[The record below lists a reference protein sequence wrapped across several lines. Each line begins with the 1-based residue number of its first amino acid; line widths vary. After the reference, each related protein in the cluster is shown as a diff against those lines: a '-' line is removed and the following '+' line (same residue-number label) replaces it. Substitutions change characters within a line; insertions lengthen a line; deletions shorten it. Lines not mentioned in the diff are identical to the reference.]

1 MSAELLNGGGGGAA
15 RAAAPDLVGGA
26 ATYRQTWSL
35 LARSQDVSKAGK
47 LLDSPG
53 SFGVVLTGERG
64 IGKSGVARAVV
75 SSLGPKVHSLQLRN
89 TVAGAKTPYGCLGF
103 LLARLPSEAVSSP
116 TGILHAITKM
126 IRTEAAGRETVFI
139 VDNAGGMDPMSTGV
153 LLNLMATGTA
163 KVIATVQHASDLPA
177 DFHRLVLEGQLG
189 EVQLNS
195 LNRDQ
200 TKQVLGSV
208 LGHYVSSTLV
218 ASLHSAVG
226 GNPMLLHALLE
237 EQRHAGNLVLNDSV
251 WTLRDRISLE
261 GAKVVEDFVRSRLA
275 REPQDSRTVVE
286 ILACAGRATLLDLAA
301 LVGTDVLVEMEERGL
316 LTVDRGE
323 DHWVALR
330 DPYVGQVVRS
340 WLNTRR
346 MRELR
351 LMLHGPKEP
360 ELEGLAPE
368 DLLSYAAWIHSSED
382 EPTPSPALALAA
394 GRAALDDYDPNF
406 AIQCTQSLDQKD
418 SQWVSGQSLKA
429 AAYLMLDLPLHA
441 AQALDE
447 VDDSLIAGLD
457 PLEFAQFTAA
467 KCQAMIWIDGRS
479 GLVPG
484 VIADAEATLQALAG
498 AQPAGAQPAG
508 AHPAGVLTRAF
519 NRLKLCSY
527 DYRSFMGEYADVI
540 DELEEEWAKDPVED
554 RDHWLRASF
563 FLIEARCMTGRELDA
578 LDLVHTVS
586 RLVGEDGRSAQLQES
601 FARHAFLALL
611 LAGRWRQCIELI
623 RRTPPRSSRLQ
634 YRGALTELG
643 MGLAFVY
650 AGKPASAVEPLRSA
664 VAQLELRPAMNMN
677 KVGYAATA
685 FAYAQLGNAVEAG
698 RYLDL
703 YRTSRGAGTY
713 FSEYVSEFCAEMA
726 GRWMGDRDVKQR
738 LMARVRN
745 DIENQRYTTAGI
757 CLFGATVE
765 GTDEEYRLL
774 EEIASHRQGPL
785 ARISGDL
792 ARGARNKSSRNM
804 LDAADAAADLE
815 LLVVEARCVAMA
827 LDFARDAGEA
837 TAARTAQLRLERLEH
852 SVPALPIQPRSDAP
866 VLTERERQI
875 AKLAGKGVSNRE
887 IAMDIGVS
895 VRTVEGHLYQVF
907 TKLGVSSRGE
917 LNGLL

>member
-1 MSAELLNGGGGGAA
+1 MSAELLNRSGGGAA

-26 ATYRQTWSL
+26 TDRQTWSL
-35 LARSQDVSKAGK
+35 LARSHDVSRAAKV
-47 LLDSPG
+47 LESPE

-89 TVAGAKTPYGCLGF
+89 TVAGGQTPYGCLGF

-116 TGILHAITKM
+116 TGILHAVTNL
-126 IRTEAAGRETVFI
+126 IRTEAAGRDTVFI

-163 KVIATVQHASDLPA
+163 KVIATVQRASELPA
-177 DFHRLVLEGQLG
+177 DFHRLVLEGELA
-189 EVQLNS
+189 EVHLNTLS
-195 LNRDQ
+195 EEQ

-218 ASLHSAVG
+218 GSLHSAVG

-237 EQRHAGNLVLNDSV
+237 EQRHTGNLVLNDSV
-251 WTLRDRISLE
+251 WTLRDRIKLE
-261 GAKVVEDFVRSRLA
+261 GATVVEDFVRSRLA
-275 REPQDSRTVVE
+275 REPQASRTVVE
-286 ILACAGRATLLDLAA
+286 ILACAKRATLVDLAA
-301 LVGTDVLVEMEERGL
+301 LFDTEVLVDMEERGL
-316 LTVDRGE
+316 LTVERGE
-323 DHWVALR
+323 AHWVSLR
-330 DPYVGQVVRS
+330 DPYVGEVVRG

-360 ELEGLAPE
+360 ELQGLAPQ
-368 DLLSYAAWIHSSED
+368 DLLSYAAWMHASED
-382 EPTPSPALALAA
+382 EPMPSPSLALAA

-406 AIQCTQSLDQKD
+406 AIQCTQSLDPKD
-418 SQWVSGQSLKA
+418 SEWVPGQRLKA

-447 VDDSLIAGLD
+447 VSEPHVAALD
-457 PLEFAQFTAA
+457 PLEFAEFTAS
-467 KCQAMIWIDGRS
+467 KCQAMTWIDGRS
-479 GLVPG
+479 ALVPG
-484 VIADAEATLQALAG
+484 VIADGQQTLEAMDG
-498 AQPAGAQPAG
+498 S
-508 AHPAGVLTRAF
+508 HPAGTMGRAR
-519 NRLKLCSY
+519 NRLQLCSY
-527 DYRSFMGEYADVI
+527 EYNTYMGEYAAMI
-540 DELEEEWAKDPVED
+540 DSLEEELAKDPAED
-554 RDHWLRASF
+554 HEHWLRSSL
-563 FLIEARCMTGRELDA
+563 FLVEARCMLGRELDA
-578 LDLVHTVS
+578 QELARTVS
-586 RLVGEDGRSAQLQES
+586 RQLGDTDRPAQLEEA
-601 FARHAFLALL
+601 FARHAFLVLL
-611 LAGRWRQCIELI
+611 LSGQWRQCIELM
-623 RRTPPRSSRLQ
+623 RRTPSRSSRLQ

-643 MGLAFVY
+643 IGLAYAY
-650 AGKPASAVEPLRSA
+650 AGKPASAIEPLRSA

-685 FAYAQLGNAVEAG
+685 FAYAQLGNSVEAG

-703 YRTSRGAGTY
+703 YRTCRGVGTY
-713 FSEYVSEFCAEMA
+713 FSESVAEFCAEMA

-738 LMARVRN
+738 LLARVRN
-745 DIENQRYTTAGI
+745 DMENQRYTTAGI

-774 EEIASHRQGPL
+774 EDIATRRQGPL
-785 ARISGDL
+785 ARISADL
-792 ARGARNKSSRNM
+792 ARGALNKSSKSM
-804 LDAADAAADLE
+804 LAAADAASALD

-827 LDFARDAGEA
+827 LDFARDAGES

-852 SVPALPIQPRSDAP
+852 SVSALPIQPRSDAP

>member
-1 MSAELLNGGGGGAA
+1 MSAELLNRSGGGAA

-26 ATYRQTWSL
+26 TDRQTWSL
-35 LARSQDVSKAGK
+35 LARSRDVSKAVQF
-47 LLDSPG
+47 LESSDS
-53 SFGVVLTGERG
+53 SGVVLTGDRG

-89 TVAGAKTPYGCLGF
+89 TVAGAQTPYGCLGF

-116 TGILHAITKM
+116 TGILHAVTNL
-126 IRTEAAGRETVFI
+126 IRSEAAGRETVFI

-163 KVIATVQHASDLPA
+163 KVIATVQRSSELPA
-177 DFHRLVLEGQLG
+177 DFHRLVLEGELA
-189 EVQLNS
+189 EVHLNTLS
-195 LNRDQ
+195 EEQ

-218 ASLHSAVG
+218 GSLHSAVG

-237 EQRHAGNLVLNDSV
+237 EQRHSGNLVLNDSV
-251 WTLRDRISLE
+251 WTLRDRIKLE
-261 GAKVVEDFVRSRLA
+261 GATVVEDFVRSRLA
-275 REPQDSRTVVE
+275 REPQASRTVVE
-286 ILACAGRATLLDLAA
+286 ILACAQRATLVDLAG
-301 LVGTDVLVEMEERGL
+301 LVDTDVLVEMEERGL
-316 LTVDRGE
+316 LTVERGE
-323 DHWVALR
+323 AHWVSLR
-330 DPYVGQVVRS
+330 DPYMGEVVRG

-346 MRELR
+346 MKELR

-360 ELEGLAPE
+360 DLQGLAAQ
-368 DLLSYAAWIHSSED
+368 DLLSYAAWMHASED
-382 EPTPSPALALAA
+382 EPTPSPSLALAA

-406 AIQCTQSLDQKD
+406 AIQCTQSLDPKD
-418 SQWVSGQSLKA
+418 SEWVPGQRLKA

-447 VDDSLIAGLD
+447 VSEQHVSALD
-457 PLEFAQFTAA
+457 PLEFAELTAS
-467 KCQAMIWIDGRS
+467 KCQAMTWIDGRS
-479 GLVPG
+479 ALVPG
-484 VIADAEATLQALAG
+484 VISDGLEKLDAMN
-498 AQPAGAQPAG
+498 G
-508 AHPAGVLTRAF
+508 AHPAGTMAKAR
-519 NRLKLCSY
+519 NRLQLCSY
-527 DYRSFMGEYADVI
+527 EYNTFMGEYAAMI
-540 DELEEEWAKDPVED
+540 DSLEEELDKDPAED
-554 RDHWLRASF
+554 MEHWLRSSL
-563 FLIEARCMTGRELDA
+563 FLVEARCMMGRELDA
-578 LDLVHTVS
+578 QELARAVS
-586 RLVGEDGRSAQLQES
+586 RQLGDTDRPGQLEEA
-601 FARHAFLALL
+601 FARHTFLVLL
-611 LAGRWRQCIELI
+611 LSGQWRQCIELV
-623 RRTPPRSSRLQ
+623 RRTPSRSSRLQ

-643 MGLAFVY
+643 IGLAYAY
-650 AGKPASAVEPLRSA
+650 AGKPASAIEPLRSA

-685 FAYAQLGNAVEAG
+685 FAYAQLGNSVEAG

-703 YRTSRGAGTY
+703 YRTCRGVGTY
-713 FSEYVSEFCAEMA
+713 FSESVAEFCAEMA

-745 DIENQRYTTAGI
+745 DLENQRYTTAGI

-774 EEIASHRQGPL
+774 EDIAGHRQGPL
-785 ARISGDL
+785 ARISADL
-792 ARGARNKSSRNM
+792 ARGALNKSSKSM
-804 LDAADAAADLE
+804 LAAADAASALE

-827 LDFARDAGEA
+827 LDFAREAGES

-852 SVPALPIQPRSDAP
+852 SVSALPIQPRSDAP